1 MDAIQIGKIVADIG
15 VALSVIYLAAK
26 VFRGGISSS
35 FSKKVVALEENL
47 KDLLRSSERT
57 AATLEESIEKRQRNL
72 DRTITE
78 LEAIESRVGALID
91 KGEKLIKTID
101 QASSKASSDLK
112 EIAIAAQKIIQKTQI
127 EVNMANQ
134 RIELSQPI
142 VDEETPEPPS
152 FSLSSKIEKQVES
165 SDLFEVERLAG
176 DLLKAGRDIEYVAA
190 RTRLPVERIEALHRA
205 NDPRLGALGAMRRMQ
220 QTL

>member
-1 MDAIQIGKIVADIG
+1 MDAIQIGKIVADVG
-15 VALSVIYLAAK
+15 VALSVVYLAAK

-35 FSKKVVALEENL
+35 LSKKVVALEENL
-47 KDLLRSSERT
+47 KDLLRSSERS

-78 LEAIESRVGALID
+78 LEAIESRVGTLIE

-134 RIELSQPI
+134 RIELSDPI

-152 FSLSSKIEKQVES
+152 FSLSSRIEKEVEP

>member
-1 MDAIQIGKIVADIG
+1 MDAILTGKIVADIG
-15 VALSVIYLAAK
+15 VALSVVYLATK

-35 FSKKVVALEENL
+35 LSNKVATLEENL
-47 KDLLRSSERT
+47 RELIQSSERS
-57 AATLEESIEKRQRNL
+57 AATLEESLEKRQRNL

-78 LEAIESRVGALID
+78 LEAIESRVRALTE
-91 KGEKLIKTID
+91 KGEKLIKAID

-112 EIAIAAQKIIQKTQI
+112 EIAISAQKIIQKTQI

-134 RIELSQPI
+134 RIELSEPI
-142 VDEETPEPPS
+142 VKEEPPEPPS
-152 FSLSSKIEKQVES
+152 FSLSSRIEKQIEP
-165 SDLFEVERLAG
+165 SDLVEVERLAE

-190 RTRLPVERIEALHRA
+190 RTKLPVDRVEALHRA